1 MTFYMKKNIL
11 VIITLS
17 LLAALEPLSIDIYLP
32 AFVDISQQFGVELS
46 QVQISLSTFLAGF
59 AVGQLLWG
67 PLSDYYGRKKP
78 IVIAMLI
85 FVICSFMATVIT
97 NIESLWVVRFFQAF
111 SGCAGVVIGRA
122 MVNDIFEGKLR
133 TKVFSLLIVMSGI
146 APILAPSLGNVIL
159 KVWHWQGSFHAM
171 GIIGIVTIAMSL
183 LFLPQN
189 KSVKDLNLINAPRP
203 TIRNVFIGYVRVMG
217 NWQFVI
223 YTLIGA
229 LLYASLLTYISNA
242 PFIIMTVGGLSS
254 DYFAIIFTINAI
266 GLMIGTAVIAPL
278 NRRISLTKLVFVCVV
293 LQFPISVLLIAFS
306 VHLFSIIPL
315 LILLFMNL
323 ILVGILMPATTSLAL
338 ETFVKESGTASALM
352 GFIQLF
358 FTFLF
363 SATVSYLQN
372 NSILPAMMAIFA
384 CVVLSLLT
392 LWIQNNKKIHTLYF
406 RIGKNISRTSFFQ
419 R

>member
-1 MTFYMKKNIL
+1 MKKNIL

-146 APILAPSLGNVIL
+146 APILAPSFGNVIL

-254 DYFAIIFTINAI
+254 NYFAIIFTINAI
-266 GLMIGTAVIAPL
+266 GLMIGTALITPL

-293 LQFPISVLLIAFS
+293 LQFPISVLLIVFS

-419 R
+419 

>member
-146 APILAPSLGNVIL
+146 APILAPSFGNVIL

>member
-1 MTFYMKKNIL
+1 MKKNIL

-32 AFVDISQQFGVELS
+32 AFVDLSQQFGVELS

-278 NRRISLTKLVFVCVV
+278 NKRISLTKLVFLCVV

>member
-97 NIESLWVVRFFQAF
+97 NMESLWVVRFFQAF

-266 GLMIGTAVIAPL
+266 GLMIGTALITPL

>member
-1 MTFYMKKNIL
+1 MKKNIL

-97 NIESLWVVRFFQAF
+97 NMESLWVVRFFQAF

-266 GLMIGTAVIAPL
+266 GLMIGTALITPL